1 MKIKVYLAYNLF
13 IMGKE
18 KIVMA
23 NDPSDKEKG
32 TRDRMVHTTFRK
44 VVAFD
49 LLFLGLGIVIGIGI
63 GVFLLKGSP

>member
-1 MKIKVYLAYNLF
+1 MKIKVYLTYNLF

-23 NDPSDKEKG
+23 SDPSDKEKS
-32 TRDRMVHTTFRK
+32 TWDRTVHATFRK

-49 LLFLGLGIVIGIGI
+49 LLFLGLGIIIGIGI
-63 GVFLLKGSP
+63 GVFLIKGIP